1 MASKGAE
8 VSDVIAILEAT
19 GEKLICV
26 DFDRPVWY
34 SKVNPSLRAI
44 PDLDHFVV
52 DGLLACLDGNTLKA
66 YGIMQRFNSQD
77 FEKDEASTELRL
89 AREVLY
95 RANDLKIDYFHDHDG
110 DIQIHQDLARF
121 KMPLGKV
128 IKVTSEELSNLTN

>member
-1 MASKGAE
+1 VASKGAE

-66 YGIMQRFNSQD
+66 YGIMHRFHSED
-77 FEKDEASTELRL
+77 FEKDEATSELRH
-89 AREVLY
+89 AREILY
-95 RANDLKIDYFHDHDG
+95 QANDLKINYFHDLDG

-128 IKVTSEELSNLTN
+128 IKVTSDELSNLTN